1 MEETPLSSVLAN
13 FFNPAFLP
21 NFQYPFDSE
30 SSIPVV
36 YLHRSESGEPEEI
49 VLDSLYPFMTI
60 QDIKT
65 YIYYSKDQD
74 DAYHPSLQTLLIP
87 FAPELTSQQVNEYIP
102 LDFAFTNID
111 KKGRILSTYQLM
123 NPLQRARATTVDER
137 FVDLNGKRKILNI
150 SDRSNDTMEELF
162 AQLFAKSVRPTFHLF
177 LLQDVL
183 ALADQSTILTNR
195 EWNGRLYP
203 YFPEVSQSYEE
214 EIQEEKERQFLSAKV
229 TYVDSVINLMGQL
242 NGLIETNFVP
252 LELVKMS
259 SVKFLRLLWKKP
271 ADSIADIQTLFYQM
285 PVNNEIP
292 FLRILPYQGIPI
304 TKLHVD
310 SPLRIP
316 SFDPRLIKQ
325 WAEQKPLSK
334 NDFLFGKVMMR
345 KKMGEEPALFSTLR
359 VFDDRSADYILQ
371 PPKTLKK
378 MMLSDIYDFPSYL
391 QTAIQGTY
399 LEKGEVEIAEAAIIC
414 HLPTVGTR
422 QISKAKFLKRVSL
435 FGALFQEI
443 PPLPN
448 EQVTVMLRYRAV
460 SKFTAEDKIFTF
472 LTQYNSRLVTTGRFN
487 PETFAMDMVEALIYE
502 FKLRYSDATTIFSK
516 WSEESGKI
524 TLNVAET
531 KDFILQYNK
540 GIDIAVFAQ
549 QSSYSFHLYRVTS
562 VLHLRR
568 ILTALSLLL
577 SAPDEVFESMLP
589 DGDELAE
596 SVADK
601 DQLQQEQKEL
611 GDEEST
617 ADQANEA
624 RRVVNLGLYG
634 EEFEEEEEEEEKPVV
649 VEQPKPVVEQPKP
662 VAKPKP
668 QNMVQPKS
676 FREFFTKIMYDED
689 PELFPKV
696 ILTKK
701 GKQTEVQPYS
711 TKCQAVT
718 DRQPNMLTELQYE
731 TMKDIYRNDDITFLE
746 FPLKTGEKP
755 VTSGEI
761 VYVMKYGSSNL
772 KMNYYIC
779 CKYFCTK
786 DYLMIMEKDF
796 KGTHYRS
803 PKFQGGQEILKE
815 PNSCPFCGAKLIRD
829 KSNPGP
835 NEWVYRRVDDDNAY
849 IGLLHK
855 SVHPKGWFQ
864 PCCFKNPPKYR
875 ASDKQFERLQYVE
888 PVKEESTQEM
898 PQRPVV
904 QSKAPEIAVSYSF
917 TLSKAHMKYI
927 VERNKFP
934 LEIASDGSPQIGLL
948 LPILDPFFQQ
958 DYTEIVHKPSQKQEL
973 KPTSKAFLR
982 VAVDNSARGKQDS
995 LFSAMA
1001 PFLLLNTADDVR
1013 RKMRERIDPRN
1024 FLFLNYGN
1032 LLLEFYNPSDAEPKD
1047 AELNVWVETKAK
1059 LQVEITNENR
1069 DALIR
1074 LFKSYNRFLEFLDSK
1089 TTLKEYRQFAQMAA
1103 LPGFLTERG
1112 IVFIVLDVVKDGDS
1126 ERLEV
1131 RCPPYGLNP
1140 ELYSDADI
1148 GFLLHHYSG
1157 AWEPIFY
1164 IENKKAFKQFGDTH
1178 EPTLLFQR
1186 ALEFSWPQIVKER
1199 VNEFTQ
1205 RCSGPGR
1212 AAWTS
1217 RTAVD
1222 PFALI
1227 PLGRALETI
1236 SHTPEGVIR
1245 DAYNHIVALTFRFP
1259 IGKSKLVAVP
1269 VVDDG
1274 TIITPANIHFDWSDY
1289 KAASIDQV
1297 VKFYQEFID
1306 PFFTYYPGYSVLR
1319 GVKELSTNK
1328 IVAVQLKNGIFIPC
1342 TPILDDANAATKKVV
1357 DMMPYAEIK
1366 TVEEMEWSINR
1377 DIIFGKQTT
1386 EESEIQLQ
1394 SSERQLNEAFEYLRL
1409 TFSNWFASEE
1419 VSGELR
1425 DRIGSI
1431 VFSTTLPLFEKRKRL
1446 EILLSPTVLEWMV
1459 PGGDFRD
1466 EQKTLLRVDCHL
1478 IRENK
1483 CPAMCI
1489 WKEST
1494 SRCALHVPEDS
1505 SDLFANVPLMLTR
1518 RLFEELLRF
1527 PERRRQLLEKQVS
1540 PLVSLKQAVL
1550 IDNQYILPESSL
1562 AWYDLMRKDWTGS
1575 TEEQKKFYEEMS
1587 SVTETMGAP
1596 VEEETLPAG
1605 LKEFLGVETENY
1617 FLYKPE
1623 LPEDVPDSILPF
1635 LVAMGVFPSDL
1646 DLDEYPYELTE
1657 EAMRKLV
1664 LITRRPI
1671 IQIVM
1676 TGDDV
1681 DYEKYKTF
1689 GPAKKQKDPTP
1700 MVLIIQDSDKGGP
1713 AMLSLSS
1720 TSPIPIPKDKMS
1732 QGLEYLYDAR
1742 TLVKD

>member
-1 MEETPLSSVLAN
+1 MEETPLSSVLGN
-13 FFNPAFLP
+13 FFNPTFLP
-21 NFQYPFDSE
+21 NFQYPFESE

-36 YLHRSESGEPEEI
+36 YVHHSETEEPEEI
-49 VLDSLYPFMTI
+49 VLDSMYPFMTI

-65 YIYYSKDQD
+65 YIYYSKGQD
-74 DAYHPSLQTLLIP
+74 ALYHPSLQALLIP
-87 FAPELTSQQVNEYIP
+87 FGPELTAQQVEEYIP
-102 LDFAFTNID
+102 LDYAFTNVD

-123 NPLQRARATTVDER
+123 NPFRRAKASSVDDR
-137 FVDLNGKRKILNI
+137 FVDLNGNRKILKI

-183 ALADQSTILTNR
+183 AVADSTTIQTNR
-195 EWNGRLYP
+195 EWNGRIYP
-203 YFPEVSQSYEE
+203 YFPEVTQTYET
-214 EIQEEKERQFLSAKV
+214 EIEEEKEQKFLNAKV
-229 TYVDSVINLMGQL
+229 TYIDAVIGVMGQL
-242 NGLIETNFVP
+242 NGLIDTGYVG
-252 LELVKMS
+252 LENIKMS
-259 SVKFLRLLWKKP
+259 SVKFLRLLWKRP
-271 ADSIADIQTLFYQM
+271 ADTAPDIQTLFYQM
-285 PVNNEIP
+285 PVKNEIP

-304 TKLHVD
+304 TKIHVD

-325 WAEQKPLSK
+325 WAEQKALTK
-334 NDFLFGKVMMR
+334 NDFMFGKVMMR
-345 KKMGEEPALFSTLR
+345 EAKGEEPAMFATLR
-359 VFDDRSADYILQ
+359 LFDDRSADYILQ

-378 MMLSDIYDFPSYL
+378 LTISDIYHFPSYL
-391 QTAIQGTY
+391 QSSIEGTF

-414 HLPTVGTR
+414 NLPTIGTR
-422 QISKAKFLKRVSL
+422 QVSKAKFLHRLTL
-435 FGALFQEI
+435 FSALFQEI

-448 EQVTVMLRYRAV
+448 EQVTVMLRYRPV

-487 PETFAMDMVEALIYE
+487 PETFALDMVEALMYE
-502 FKLRYSDATTIFSK
+502 FKIRFDDAKNIFSK
-516 WSEESGKI
+516 WSEENGKI

-531 KDFILQYNK
+531 KDFILQYNR

-577 SAPDEVFESMLP
+577 SATDEAFDSLLP
-589 DGDELAE
+589 EADELAE
-596 SVADK
+596 SVVDK
-601 DQLQQEQKEL
+601 DELQQEQKEL
-611 GDEEST
+611 GDEEGT
-617 ADQANEA
+617 AGEANEA
-624 RRVVNLGLYG
+624 RRVVNLGAYG
-634 EEFEEEEEEEEKPVV
+634 EEFEEEEEEKPVV
-649 VEQPKPVVEQPKP
+649 VEEKPKLANKP

-668 QNMVQPKS
+668 QNITQPKS

-689 PELFPKV
+689 PDLFPK
-696 ILTKK
+696 IIMDKK
-701 GKQTEVQPYS
+701 GKRTEVQPYS

-731 TMKDIYRNDDITFLE
+731 TMKDIYSEDDVTFLE

-755 VTSGEI
+755 VTSGEV
-761 VYVMKYGSSNL
+761 VYVLKYGSSNL

-779 CKYFCTK
+779 CKYFCTR
-786 DYLMIMEKDF
+786 DYLMIKENDF
-796 KGTHYRS
+796 KGTHFR
-803 PKFQGGQEILKE
+803 PARFEGGQEVLKE
-815 PNSCPFCGAKLIRD
+815 PNTCPFCEARLIRD
-829 KSNPGP
+829 KSNPGQ
-835 NEWVYRRVDDDNAY
+835 NEWVYRRVDDDNQY

-875 ASDKQFERLQYVE
+875 ATDKQFERLQYVE
-888 PVKEESTQEM
+888 PVKEEEKEEQVKA
-898 PQRPVV
+898 PV
-904 QSKAPEIAVSYSF
+904 QSRAPEIAVSYSF

-982 VAVDNSARGKQDS
+982 VAIDNSARGRADS
-995 LFSAMA
+995 LFSAIA

-1013 RKMRERIDPRN
+1013 RKMKERIDPRT

-1032 LLLEFYNPSDAEPKD
+1032 LLLEFYNPSDAGPKD

-1069 DALIR
+1069 DALVR
-1074 LFKSYNRFLEFLDSK
+1074 LYKSYTRFMEFLDSK
-1089 TTLKEYRQFAQMAA
+1089 TDIKEYRQFAQMVA

-1112 IVFIVLDVVKDGDS
+1112 VVFIVLDVVKDGET

-1164 IENKKAFKQFGDTH
+1164 IENKKAYKQFGDTH
-1178 EPTLLFQR
+1178 EPTLVFQR
-1186 ALEFSWPQIVKER
+1186 ALEFDWPPIVKER
-1199 VNEFTQ
+1199 VTEFSQ
-1205 RCSGPGR
+1205 KCSGPGR

-1222 PFALI
+1222 PFALT
-1227 PLGRALETI
+1227 PLGRALDTI
-1236 SHTPEGVIR
+1236 AQSPEGVIR
-1245 DAYNHIVALTFRFP
+1245 DAYNHIVGLTFRYAP
-1259 IGKSKLVAVP
+1259 GKSKLVAVP

-1274 TIITPANIHFDWSDY
+1274 TIITPANIHFDWTDY

-1297 VKFYQEFID
+1297 VRFYQENIE
-1306 PFFTYYPGYSVLR
+1306 PFFTYYPGYSVKR

-1328 IVAVQLKNGIFIPC
+1328 IVAIQLKNGIFIPC
-1342 TPILDDANAATKKVV
+1342 TPLIDDVNAATKRVV
-1357 DMMPYAEIK
+1357 DLLPYAEIK
-1366 TVEEMEWSINR
+1366 TVKEMEWAINR
-1377 DIIFGKQTT
+1377 DIIFGKESS
-1386 EESEIQLQ
+1386 EEATLQ

-1409 TFSNWFASEE
+1409 TFSNWFASDE

-1425 DRIGSI
+1425 DKIGEI
-1431 VFSTTLPLFEKRKRL
+1431 VFSTRLPLFEKRKRL
-1446 EILLSPTVLEWMV
+1446 EILLSPTILEWMV

-1466 EQKTLLRVDCHL
+1466 EQKTLLRVDCRL
-1478 IRENK
+1478 VRENN
-1483 CPAMCI
+1483 CPSMCI
-1489 WKEST
+1489 WKEAD
-1494 SRCALHVPEDS
+1494 SRCALHVPQDS
-1505 SDLFANVPLMLTR
+1505 SELFANVPLMLTR

-1540 PLVSLKQAVL
+1540 PLVTLKQALL
-1550 IDNQYILPESSL
+1550 INDQYIIPESSL

-1575 TEEQKKFYEEMS
+1575 TEEKKKFFEEMS
-1587 SVTETMGAP
+1587 SVSTDGLRP
-1596 VEEETLPAG
+1596 PIEEDLVPAS
-1605 LKEFLGVETENY
+1605 LKEFLGIETEEY
-1617 FLYKPE
+1617 SLYKPE
-1623 LPEDVPDSILPF
+1623 LQEGVPDSVLPF
-1635 LVAMGVFPSDL
+1635 LVAMGVYPSDL
-1646 DLDEYPYELTE
+1646 DLDEYPYELTDD
-1657 EAMRKLV
+1657 AMRKLV

-1681 DYEKYKTF
+1681 DYEKYRSF
-1689 GPAKKQKDPTP
+1689 GPARKERDPTP
-1700 MVLIIQDSDKGGP
+1700 MVLIIQDLDRGGP
-1713 AMLSLSS
+1713 AMLSLSPF
-1720 TSPIPIPKDKMS
+1720 SPIPIPREKMS
-1732 QGLEYLYDAR
+1732 SGLDYLYDAR
-1742 TLVKD
+1742 TLVKDE